1 LSTEPDKVPTDIIL
15 EVPAGNAG
23 ATRLDVYIT
32 SFIPNLTR
40 TKAQKGIKEGMVKID
55 GSEIKKVSYLV
66 QPGETIS
73 CTMMKAPPI
82 EALPE
87 DIPLDILF
95 EDDSL
100 IIVNK
105 PAGLVVHPAYGNRT
119 GTLVNALLHHV
130 GGSGLKFDDN
140 ELKGDAGSLSTATAG
155 PQNQDDPAIRPGLV
169 HRLDKGTSGVMVIA
183 KSDTVHTHL
192 AKQFSDH
199 SITRAYRAI
208 VWGHPQEQE
217 GTIESY
223 LGRDN
228 RDRKLVAVVSE
239 DRGKHAVTHY
249 RLIKT
254 YKYAS
259 ILEFRLETGRTHQ
272 IRVHAKSI
280 KHPVFGDASYG
291 GRSLKVQNAPGKIR
305 AQYQMALKAIDRQ
318 ALHAFQL
325 GFRHPETGEYVEF
338 NSEPPADFQT
348 AMSHLEEA
356 E

>member
-1 LSTEPDKVPTDIIL
+1 MVTVD
-15 EVPAGNAG
+15 GN
-23 ATRLDVYIT
+23 
-32 SFIPNLTR
+32 
-40 TKAQKGIKEGMVKID
+40 
-55 GSEIKKVSYLV
+55 EIRKVSYLV

-73 CTMMKAPPI
+73 CTMMKSPPI

-87 DIPLDILF
+87 DIPLDIIF

-130 GGSGLKFDDN
+130 GGSGLKYDDD
-140 ELKGDAGSLSTATAG
+140 ELKGDAGTLSTATAG
-155 PQNQDDPAIRPGLV
+155 PQNEDDPAIRPGLV

-183 KSDTVHTHL
+183 KSDMVHTHL
-192 AKQFSDH
+192 AKQFFDH

-208 VWGHPQEQE
+208 VWGHPPEE
-217 GTIESY
+217 GTIESF

-228 RDRKLVAVVSE
+228 KDRKLVTVVPE
-239 DRGKHAVTHY
+239 DRGKWAVTHY
-249 RLIKT
+249 RLIKNF
-254 YKYAS
+254 KYAS
-259 ILEFRLETGRTHQ
+259 VLEFRLETGRTHQ

-280 KHPVFGDASYG
+280 KHPVFGDLSYS
-291 GRSLKVQNAPGKIR
+291 GRSLKVENAPGRIR

-325 GFRHPETGEYVEF
+325 GFRHPVSGEYVEF
-338 NSEPPADFQT
+338 SSEPPEDFQT
-348 AMSHLEEA
+348 VLAHLEQA